1 MCGVKVIVFWHSESI
16 PGVIL
21 TFWPYPDPPSSTTPF
36 QRHQLEW
43 CCIRKSVF
51 SPPEWINGIIL
62 EVVRVKERSCFLR
75 FLKDLVGL
83 YYFKITQINKTDAQ
97 ICYQLSR
104 MECIKSHIMPEVG
117 SYQNNSIP
125 LYLLLHTYIYN
136 LGSATFSII
145 LCLWSAASCAFAH
158 IQAIKFQLA
167 ILAWTWFAFFWG
179 RFCGAFTSVCHHF
192 DKFIWS
198 KRGGFTT
205 YCDGHHDGW
214 VVGWGGQ
221 FPLSANALS
230 GWVFL
235 NNLH

>member
-1 MCGVKVIVFWHSESI
+1 MNQRNNSWSSQSE
-16 PGVIL
+16 G
-21 TFWPYPDPPSSTTPF
+21 
-36 QRHQLEW
+36 
-43 CCIRKSVF
+43 
-51 SPPEWINGIIL
+51 
-62 EVVRVKERSCFLR
+62 RSCFLR

-158 IQAIKFQLA
+158 IQAIKFHLA
-167 ILAWTWFAFFWG
+167 ILAWTWFAFFSG
-179 RFCGAFTSVCHHF
+179 E
-192 DKFIWS
+192 
-198 KRGGFTT
+198 GFVEHLQVFVTILKSSS
-205 YCDGHHDGW
+205 G
-214 VVGWGGQ
+214 
-221 FPLSANALS
+221 LS
-230 GWVFL
+230 GLSSHHLMHNTSWVTFQP
-235 NNLH
+235 